1 MKKIVYIAFFI
12 FFIAQKLLAQD
23 IHYSQFFTSP
33 ISLNP
38 AKTGLFNG
46 DWRIGANYKNQWNS
60 IPVAYNTGSI
70 FVDFALGEKRNSM
83 IKKAGVGIF
92 LAQDVAGDGNLSTTK
107 IQLSGA
113 FHQVLDENEKYF
125 LSFGFSGGYV
135 QKHIDFTKLYWGN
148 QWDGTQF
155 NTVLNAKEP
164 FKAALISYP
173 TINAGVEFSAIL
185 APNKFVHSGLA
196 FYQINRPT
204 ETFYQSENSV
214 GIKPV
219 LNLGG
224 SFGFNY
230 EYELFTE
237 FYFSYQKTATE
248 ADLSVIVGKNVSD
261 SKFIRVY
268 VYAGLMYRLKD
279 AMMPVVGF
287 SKNNLRVYLNY
298 DVNLSG
304 LTPYSTAQGGIEFS
318 VQYTYEKERGHHFR
332 RRLPCSVF

>member
-60 IPVAYNTGSI
+60 IPVAYNTGSV
-70 FVDFALGEKRNSM
+70 FADFAMGAKRNSM

-92 LAQDVAGDGNLSTTK
+92 VAQDVAGDGNLSTTK

-113 FHQVLDENEKYF
+113 FHQVLDEDEKYF
-125 LSFGFSGGYV
+125 LSFGLSGGYI

-155 NTVLNAKEP
+155 NTVLNSQEP
-164 FKAALISYP
+164 FKTSLIGYP
-173 TINAGVEFSAIL
+173 TINAGVEFSAIVN
-185 APNKFVHSGLA
+185 ADKFLHAGLA

-204 ETFYQSENSV
+204 ETFYQNDNSL
-214 GIKPV
+214 GMKPV

-224 SFGFNY
+224 SFAFNY

-248 ADLSVIVGKNVSD
+248 VDLSVIAGKNVSD

-268 VYAGLMYRLKD
+268 VYAGLIYRYRD
-279 AMMPVVGF
+279 AIVPVVGF
-287 SKNNLRVYLNY
+287 SKNNVRVYLNY

-304 LTPYSTAQGGIEFS
+304 LTPYTTTRGGIEFS
-318 VQYTYEKERGHHFR
+318 VQYTSEKEKSHFR